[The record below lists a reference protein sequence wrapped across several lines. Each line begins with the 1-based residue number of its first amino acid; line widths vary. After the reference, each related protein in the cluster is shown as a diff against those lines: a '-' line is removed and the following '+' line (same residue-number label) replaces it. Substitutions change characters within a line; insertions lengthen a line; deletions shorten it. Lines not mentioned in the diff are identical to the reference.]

1 MKNKGIQRKIPI
13 QTVIKRSLEL
23 WNASQRKSGGTISVR
38 MNILWIQKTQN
49 CGKQLEVYAEEKF
62 MLIDPLESER
72 NRCCFEWNHPLGKA
86 AIALAI

>member
-1 MKNKGIQRKIPI
+1 MKCVTTKI
-13 QTVIKRSLEL
+13 R
-23 WNASQRKSGGTISVR
+23 RYDFGTNEYI
-38 MNILWIQKTQN
+38 MNTKTQN

-62 MLIDPLESER
+62 MLIDPLKSER